1 MYERGEREP
10 SFETLETIAD
20 FFNVDMNYL
29 LGSVNVLDQGYPRKR
44 IPPKV
49 SDKSVKIV
57 TQIDS
62 SLYDNI
68 CTLAEEHNRSFE
80 NELEYI
86 LYWATESELEEL
98 SNKEDQ
104 F

>member
-1 MYERGEREP
+1 M
-10 SFETLETIAD
+10 
-20 FFNVDMNYL
+20 
-29 LGSVNVLDQGYPRKR
+29 GSVNVLDPGFPRKK

-68 CTLAEEHNRSFE
+68 CTLADEHNRSFE

-86 LYWATESELEEL
+86 LYWATENELEEL
-98 SNKEDQ
+98 YNKDNQ